1 MVFWIGFTL
10 MVLNEGFV
18 MMRHVSPFFDNLRKK
33 VIKKLGENVWY
44 RLHGTL
50 DYTWIG
56 LVTLGLIVN
65 SNRVV
70 HLSILLIFW
79 FASFCI
85 FYLPRYISNHRNR
98 HHQKNQIHQRNQIQ
112 NWNYQNQM
120 TMCRQMSVMQQ
131 MKHLWFLRLHLMNL
145 RQQM

>member
-18 MMRHVSPFFDNLRKK
+18 MMRHISPFFDNLRKK

-85 FYLPRYISNHRNR
+85 FYLPRYISNTVTATARR
-98 HHQKNQIHQRNQIQ
+98 TRS
-112 NWNYQNQM
+112 
-120 TMCRQMSVMQQ
+120 TRGTRS
-131 MKHLWFLRLHLMNL
+131 RTGTT
-145 RQQM
+145 RTR